1 MQIDDY
7 RRSED
12 RGISRK
18 SMRLTIDYPIQMCH
32 ITCAGDVCSKKS
44 ALRSK
49 TAPSLLPEAR
59 GIFFRREKCQT
70 L

>member
-32 ITCAGDVCSKKS
+32 ITCAGDVCSKKIC
-44 ALRSK
+44 
-49 TAPSLLPEAR
+49 TP
-59 GIFFRREKCQT
+59 
-70 L
+70 